1 MFGAALEKIKSKK
14 LGLHERVRGVTV
26 HAPAL
31 MVGFGR
37 AAVPVPPNTKPRR
50 CAGFL
55 MVRCWTGNGL
65 KLLSLV

>member
-55 MVRCWTGNGL
+55 MDRCWTE
-65 KLLSLV
+65 